1 MLFVPQLLP
10 FGTERYSLYRM
21 VSRIQSSESC
31 ASVWT
36 LQNASNCSCLCIKVQ
51 REKTQTAFR
60 DWNVRDYQEF
70 IGWKIFVEFNRNNT
84 NFIRRIWWIF
94 LNNWINLIEPL
105 RLINVFIVHNKWKWG
120 ICMSFFQL
128 FTSGWVT
135 ILNSCRCSSST
146 FCGLQ
151 ELLLFCIWINSFFFK
166 EIISSIFYRSS
177 IFIWS
182 NSFRIFFHLSAAKFV
197 NSILLLCFHLS
208 NEIKHHTDD
217 MSTLFMHNVKKV
229 FSMKFDSTHGQNGSE
244 QTIHL

>member
-10 FGTERYSLYRM
+10 FGTERYSLHRM

-36 LQNASNCSCLCIKVQ
+36 LQNASNCSCIKVQ

-84 NFIRRIWWIF
+84 NFIRRIF

-128 FTSGWVT
+128 FTSGFLLIFPVVRNCNLNISHVDCHCVWV
-135 ILNSCRCSSST
+135 
-146 FCGLQ
+146 
-151 ELLLFCIWINSFFFK
+151 
-166 EIISSIFYRSS
+166 
-177 IFIWS
+177 
-182 NSFRIFFHLSAAKFV
+182 
-197 NSILLLCFHLS
+197 
-208 NEIKHHTDD
+208 
-217 MSTLFMHNVKKV
+217 
-229 FSMKFDSTHGQNGSE
+229 GSPS
-244 QTIHL
+244 